1 MAPPSGSADDALIK
15 GGPIRELL
23 LWYEG
28 RYGRE
33 YVPAVIARLS
43 PAHALSVSEDKLTLG
58 LVPSVWYP
66 APIVHA
72 ILDAL
77 AERHTTEELYEIVCE
92 SNDFVVRRMSK
103 GLYQFLFRMVGSPE
117 LYAKH
122 IQRAWNMLHSTGRRE
137 IVLSDGVAES
147 TIDDWAGHHPWLCE
161 VASETMRAVFEAMGC
176 RDVRLERV
184 ACVSKGDPKCK
195 SLLHYRDS

>member
-1 MAPPSGSADDALIK
+1 MAPPPGSSHDALIK

-28 RYGRE
+28 RYGRD
-33 YVPAVIARLS
+33 YVPSVIARLD
-43 PAHALSVSEDKLTLG
+43 PVHALSVSENKLTLG

-77 AERHTTEELYEIVCE
+77 AERHSPEELHEIVRE
-92 SNDFVVRRMSK
+92 SNAFVVRRMTK

-137 IVLSDGVAES
+137 IVLGDGVAES

-161 VASETMRAVFEAMGC
+161 VASQTMRAVFEAMGC
-176 RDVRLERV
+176 REVRVERV
-184 ACVSKGDPKCK
+184 ACVSKGDPRCK
-195 SLLHYRDS
+195 SLLRYRES

>member
-1 MAPPSGSADDALIK
+1 MK

-28 RYGRE
+28 RYGRD
-33 YVPAVIARLS
+33 YVPHVFARLT
-43 PAHALSVSEDKLTLG
+43 PAQALSVSEAKLTLG

-77 AERHTTEELYEIVCE
+77 AERHTPGELYEIVRE
-92 SNDFVVRRMSK
+92 SNAFVVRRMTK
-103 GLYQFLFRMVGSPE
+103 GVYQFLFRMVGSPE

-122 IQRAWNMLHSTGRRE
+122 IQRAWNMLHSTGKRE
-137 IVLSDGVAES
+137 IVLEGGIAES
-147 TIDDWAGHHPWLCE
+147 TIEDWPGHHPWLCE
-161 VASETMRAVFEAMGC
+161 VANETMRAVFEAMGC
-176 RDVRLERV
+176 REVELARV
-184 ACVSKGDPKCK
+184 ACVSKGHPRCK
-195 SLLHYRDS
+195 SILRYRDS